1 MLVLIVIY
9 GIAPKIQ
16 EEKRPLLYI
25 GSGITFILI
34 VINIVIGIYITD
46 KYCKKNDK
54 FTWGNGR
61 SGVGCRSS
69 GLSAGAVT
77 NAVGGLLVEGLP
89 ESPTWVHVE

>member
-46 KYCKKNDK
+46 KYCKKNEMEASEK
-54 FTWGNGR
+54 EGPPKE
-61 SGVGCRSS
+61 
-69 GLSAGAVT
+69 LS
-77 NAVGGLLVEGLP
+77 E
-89 ESPTWVHVE
+89 E